1 MGTTVTYYKGWVV
14 GWFTNWIALTLWL
27 MMTDLIYW
35 LTDWLIG
42 WWWGDVPMT
51 GGKESPG
58 ERGPPFIAKYEAFL
72 LVVVWFEAFLLVWT
86 WELHSLMWVVHKL
99 SYFCWWWGSGLHSI
113 YAGRALIELILLV
126 VKIWVAQHLC
136 RSCVNWDAFAGGED
150 LDCTAFMRVVRK
162 LSCLCWW
169 WRCSVCMCIYM

>member
-1 MGTTVTYYKGWVV
+1 MDGGWWLILLLILATNNKRMGTTVTYYKGWVV

-58 ERGPPFIAKYEAFL
+58 ERGPPFIEK
-72 LVVVWFEAFLLVWT
+72 
-86 WELHSLMWVVHKL
+86 
-99 SYFCWWWGSGLHSI
+99 WGTF
-113 YAGRALIELILLV
+113 AGGDLIWGIFAGVNLRTAQPHAGCAWIELILLV

-136 RSCVNWDAFAGGED
+136 GSCVNWADFAGGED
-150 LDCTAFMRVVRK
+150 LGCTAFMQVVHK
-162 LSCLCWW
+162 LSCVCWG